1 MRRSEVIQE
10 VKRMRFEDLY
20 GRYQSRSLSCEEA
33 AELLNMSVSTFYRMR
48 RRYEEEGPEG
58 LADRRSGKVS
68 DFRAPVDEVMRVL
81 SLFETRYFDFTV
93 KHFHEKLL
101 EHGIHRSYN
110 MDQKGVAGFGFG
122 QEGAEAWGTSAK
134 RARRPL
140 FQ

>member
-58 LADRRSGKVS
+58 LADRRLGKSVGASGS
-68 DFRAPVDEVMRVL
+68 GGDEVMRVL
-81 SLFETRYFDFTV
+81 SLFETQV
-93 KHFHEKLL
+93 L
-101 EHGIHRSYN
+101 
-110 MDQKGVAGFGFG
+110 
-122 QEGAEAWGTSAK
+122 
-134 RARRPL
+134 
-140 FQ
+140 

>member
-58 LADRRSGKVS
+58 LADRRLGKVS
-68 DFRAPVDEVMRVL
+68 ARRAPVDEVMRVL
-81 SLFETRYFDFTV
+81 SLFET
-93 KHFHEKLL
+93 
-101 EHGIHRSYN
+101 
-110 MDQKGVAGFGFG
+110 
-122 QEGAEAWGTSAK
+122 GTLIS
-134 RARRPL
+134 R
-140 FQ
+140 